1 MKERGL
7 LQGVTTTSSKSL
19 HSFCI
24 LCNHFVELKTSAM
37 NSLLFTGEEVAI
49 KLIALGQNFYQK
61 YVYRE
66 IMNHHKFAHPH
77 VVAFIEVFLTP
88 RVSA

>member
-1 MKERGL
+1 
-7 LQGVTTTSSKSL
+7 
-19 HSFCI
+19 
-24 LCNHFVELKTSAM
+24 M